1 MDTCLAVR
9 AAYRIRQG
17 LRNLSAEMRPEDR
30 ALVECHLSAVEREL
44 FNRMASAD
52 QRHSVDVLRT
62 LLRDG
67 IEDQQLLKA
76 ALLHDVGKS
85 RGRITV
91 FHRTIAVLAKA
102 LFGRWH
108 LITAWPPESGWWTP
122 FYVMSNHPRI
132 GASMLAKAGCDERV
146 WRLVEL
152 HQVQVSK
159 LGHVPDGEWVRW
171 ALERLRSADERN

>member
-1 MDTCLAVR
+1 VR

-17 LRNLSAEMRPEDR
+17 LRNLAAEMRPHDW
-30 ALVECHLSAVEREL
+30 ALVDRHLSAVEREY
-44 FNRMASAD
+44 FARMAPAD
-52 QRHSVDVLRT
+52 QRHSVEVLRT
-62 LLRDG
+62 LLSDG
-67 IEDQQLLKA
+67 VDDPHLLKA

-85 RGRITV
+85 GGRINV
-91 FHRTIAVLAKA
+91 AHRTLLVLARA

-108 LITAWPPESGWWTP
+108 LITAWPPGRGWWTP

-152 HQVQVSK
+152 HQVPVAR
-159 LGHVPDGEWVRW
+159 LGDIPDGEWVRW
-171 ALERLRSADERN
+171 ALAHLCSADERN